1 MYFAVEQAYFI
12 PRTDPARPTQGAHC
26 MGLEGSDAS
35 KLIFRYVGESGF
47 HYPDLAI
54 QFIYIYY

>member
-1 MYFAVEQAYFI
+1 
-12 PRTDPARPTQGAHC
+12 